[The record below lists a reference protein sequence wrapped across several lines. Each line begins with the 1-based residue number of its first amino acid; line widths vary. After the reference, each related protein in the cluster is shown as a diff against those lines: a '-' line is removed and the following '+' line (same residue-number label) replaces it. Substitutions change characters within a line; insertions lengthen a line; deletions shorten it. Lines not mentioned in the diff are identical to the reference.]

1 MLTKDRLHRT
11 IDRLPDDLTVDQI
24 INELILLDKIDQG
37 LSDVNQGKVYSTEEV
52 KNKLNKWLKQSG
64 HKNLYF

>member
-37 LSDVNQGKVYSTEEV
+37 LSDVNHGKIYSTEEV
-52 KNKLNKWLKQSG
+52 KNKLNKWLK
-64 HKNLYF
+64 

>member
-1 MLTKDRLHRT
+1 MLTKDRLHQT

-37 LSDVNQGKVYSTEEV
+37 LSDVNQGKLYSTQEV
-52 KNKLNKWLKQSG
+52 KNKLNKWLK
-64 HKNLYF
+64 

>member
-1 MLTKDRLHRT
+1 MLTKDRLHKT

-37 LSDVNQGKVYSTEEV
+37 LIDVNQGKVYSTEEV
-52 KNKLNKWLKQSG
+52 KNKLNKWLK
-64 HKNLYF
+64 

>member
-52 KNKLNKWLKQSG
+52 KNKLNKWLK
-64 HKNLYF
+64 

>member
-37 LSDVNQGKVYSTEEV
+37 LNDANQGKVYSTEEV
-52 KNKLNKWLKQSG
+52 KNKLNKWLK
-64 HKNLYF
+64 

>member
-37 LSDVNQGKVYSTEEV
+37 LNDVNQGKVYATEEV
-52 KNKLNKWLKQSG
+52 KNKLNKWLK
-64 HKNLYF
+64 